1 MEKKPGHFLV
11 FKIIGFIG
19 VAIAVIGLINLISGF
34 GSFHTQKFL
43 IGMFM
48 MPIGFFLGFTFLMLG
63 FRPEVS
69 KMASKSVKYIQQENK
84 DVLKDIAS
92 TNADI
97 NSDAVTITAKA
108 FKEGFKDTVF
118 CKHCGKEI
126 DADSKFCRY
135 CGKEL

>member
-19 VAIAVIGLINLISGF
+19 VAIAVIGLINLFNGF
-34 GSFHTQKFL
+34 GNFGSNNFL
-43 IGMFM
+43 VGMFM
-48 MPIGFFLGFTFLMLG
+48 MPIGFFIGFTFLMLG
-63 FRPEVS
+63 FRPEIS
-69 KMASKSVKYIQQENK
+69 KMATKSVKYIQQENK
-84 DVLKDIAS
+84 EVLKDIAS
-92 TNADI
+92 TNAEI
-97 NSDAVTITAKA
+97 NSDAVTTTARA
-108 FKEGFKDTVF
+108 IKEGLKNTIF